1 MKKVFIMP
9 VLMAVAISV
18 TTCKKADQE
27 MVTVQFSVGN
37 AKILSAG
44 GEKAAAAGA
53 VISYNDSIVTG
64 AASFVDLNFG
74 TRGVIRIVEN
84 STVKMAAL
92 KTADGADQAQFDL
105 DKGKIL
111 VVMAK
116 LSKEAGFTVKT
127 RTTIAAIRGT
137 SFMVVSDPKDSRVYV
152 LKGKILVQ
160 LVKEGKLAGTVEKML
175 EANKK
180 VIVSEDLVDQ
190 IVAGKKDLE
199 VAALTPKETADIKKE
214 LKDIKA
220 GEKLDAEAK
229 KELTEMTSDSD
240 SKAGGVKGPG
250 PVKQKD
256 APQDIQSLPAI

>member
-1 MKKVFIMP
+1 
-9 VLMAVAISV
+9 MAAALSV
-18 TTCKKADQE
+18 MTCKKADQE
-27 MVTVQFSVGN
+27 TVTVQFSVGDV
-37 AKILSAG
+37 KVLSAG
-44 GEKAAAAGA
+44 GERAVISGT

-84 STVKMAAL
+84 SNVKIAAL
-92 KTADGADQAQFDL
+92 KTADGADQVQFNM

-111 VVMAK
+111 AVMAK
-116 LSKEAGFTVKT
+116 LSKDMGFSVKT
-127 RTTIAAIRGT
+127 RTTIAAVRGT
-137 SFMVVSDPKDSRVYV
+137 SFMVVSDPGDSRIYV

-160 LVKEGKLAGTVEKML
+160 LAKEGKLAGAVEKML

-180 VIVSEDLVDQ
+180 VIVSDDLVDQ

-199 VAALTPKETADIKKE
+199 VAALTPKEAADIKKE

-220 GEKLDAEAK
+220 NEKLDDEAK
-229 KELTEMTSDSD
+229 KELMEMTSDSD
-240 SKAGGVKGPG
+240 SNKGGVKGPG

-256 APQDIQSLPAI
+256 APKDIQSLPAI

>member
-1 MKKVFIMP
+1 MKKLFIMLM
-9 VLMAVAISV
+9 LMAVALSV
-18 TTCKKADQE
+18 MTCKKADQE
-27 MVTVQFSVGN
+27 TVTVQFSVGD
-37 AKILSAG
+37 AKVLSAG
-44 GEKAAAAGA
+44 GEKALTSGT

-92 KTADGADQAQFDL
+92 KTADGADQVQLDM

-111 VVMAK
+111 VVMSK
-116 LSKEAGFTVKT
+116 LSKDMGFSVRT
-127 RTTIAAIRGT
+127 RTTIAAVRGT
-137 SFMVVSDPKDSRVYV
+137 SFMVVSDPRDSRIYV

-160 LVKEGKLAGTVEKML
+160 LAKEGKLAGAVEKML

-180 VIVSEDLVDQ
+180 VIVSDDLVDQ

-199 VAALTPKETADIKKE
+199 VAALTQKEAADIKKE
-214 LKDIKA
+214 MKDIRA

-229 KELTEMTSDSD
+229 KELTEITADPD
-240 SKAGGVKGPG
+240 SKPGGVKG